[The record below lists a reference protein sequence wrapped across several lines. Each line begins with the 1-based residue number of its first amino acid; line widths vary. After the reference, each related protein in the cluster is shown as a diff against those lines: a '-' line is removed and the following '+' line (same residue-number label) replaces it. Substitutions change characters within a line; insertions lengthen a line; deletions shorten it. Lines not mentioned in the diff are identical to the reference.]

1 MTTGV
6 ETDRNKIKTYLHT
19 CVQTYLERI
28 ISLVTFHLIDV
39 KVKILFFILW
49 EQSEVFVSNIYE
61 LNC

>member
-39 KVKILFFILW
+39 KVKILFFGSSRRYLCQI
-49 EQSEVFVSNIYE
+49 FMN
-61 LNC
+61 